1 MEQIFETEKFLRDGN
16 NLSVDFVNTRIA
28 ENGAPLDLLEDF
40 TDVAA
45 WAIAAGLMEKSQAE
59 KLIGDS
65 KNRLQIAE
73 AFARAINFREILREM
88 LANLAEGKVV
98 GKAAMAAINRELQNT
113 GGTIEIRKAE
123 NGFEKLFRADFSEPR
138 QLLAPVAESAADLL
152 CYGVP
157 ANIKKCE
164 NPDCVL
170 FFYDTTKNHSRRW
183 CSMQICGNRAK
194 AAAFYQR
201 GKMKTGG
208 KPNKLKS

>member
-88 LANLAEGKVV
+88 FENLADGKEI
-98 GKAAMAAINRELQNT
+98 GEAAMAAINRELQNT
-113 GGTIEIRKAE
+113 GGSIEIRKAE
-123 NGFEKLFRADFSEPR
+123 NGFEKLFRADFSELHK
-138 QLLAPVAESAADLL
+138 LLAPVAESAADLL
-152 CYGVP
+152 CYGNP
-157 ANIKKCE
+157 AYLKKCE
-164 NPDCVL
+164 SDECVL
-170 FFYDTTKNHSRRW
+170 YFYDTTKNHSRRW

-194 AAAFYQR
+194 AAAFYKR
-201 GKMKTGG
+201 EKMKTGG
-208 KPNKLKS
+208 KTNKLKS

>member
-1 MEQIFETEKFLRDGN
+1 M
-16 NLSVDFVNTRIA
+16 
-28 ENGAPLDLLEDF
+28 LEDF
-40 TDVAA
+40 TDFAA
-45 WAIAAGLMEKSQAE
+45 WAIAAGLLEKSQAE

-65 KNRLQIAE
+65 KNRPQIAE
-73 AFARAINFREILREM
+73 AFARAINFREILHEM
-88 LANLAEGKVV
+88 FGSLADGKEI
-98 GKAAMAAINRELQNT
+98 GKAAIDAINGELQNT
-113 GGTIEIRKAE
+113 GGTIEVRKAE
-123 NGFEKLFRADFSEPR
+123 NGFEKLFRADFSEPLK
-138 QLLAPVAESAADLL
+138 LLAPVAESAADLL

-183 CSMQICGNRAK
+183 CSMQVCGNRAK

-201 GKMKTGG
+201 RKMKTGG

>member
-1 MEQIFETEKFLRDGN
+1 MKQVFETEKFLRDGN

-28 ENGAPLDLLEDF
+28 ENGVPLDLLKDF
-40 TDVAA
+40 TDFAA
-45 WAIAAGLMEKSQAE
+45 WAIAAGLLEKSQAE

-88 LANLAEGKVV
+88 FENLADGKEI
-98 GKAAMAAINRELQNT
+98 GEAAMAAINRELQNT
-113 GGTIEIRKAE
+113 GGSIEVRKAE

-138 QLLAPVAESAADLL
+138 RLLAPIAESAADLL

-157 ANIKKCE
+157 AQIKKCE

-201 GKMKTGG
+201 GKMKTSG
-208 KPNKLKS
+208 KTNKLKS